1 MHIGGEHL
9 PLIKAFHPI
18 LERISASMQHLA
30 QRRLNIARLS
40 AVVLKADRGD
50 LPAVQCA
57 FHSDIADAACAVCA
71 AFRVIFKEA
80 QPVDAAAVLESAVN
94 AFIVVNSKSSGVFSR
109 DTEVHMPTYKPTG
122 FAVVSGNTF
131 TEAEPYKYF
140 VSKGTGMKDN
150 YMMWA
155 LMIPGEFRYPAERK
169 DIRTAYTYFNAW
181 AASGGAQHVDWYED
195 EADEDM
201 LY

>member
-30 QRRLNIARLS
+30 QRRLDIARLS

-57 FHSDIADAACAVCA
+57 FHSDIADAACAVRA

-80 QPVDAAAVLESAVN
+80 QPVDAAAIRGDIILAEQLIAAADEEDKALFCHRLSDVFPAC
-94 AFIVVNSKSSGVFSR
+94 AQIV
-109 DTEVHMPTYKPTG
+109 HQHHL
-122 FAVVSGNTF
+122 FAVSAAAQKQQVVIPHVPLF
-131 TEAEPYKYF
+131 TDAAGIDCDTDASLMAALGQHEHVAF
-140 VSKGTGMKDN
+140 VSIQVHDVV
-150 YMMWA
+150 
-155 LMIPGEFRYPAERK
+155 IHP
-169 DIRTAYTYFNAW
+169 
-181 AASGGAQHVDWYED
+181 
-195 EADEDM
+195 
-201 LY
+201 